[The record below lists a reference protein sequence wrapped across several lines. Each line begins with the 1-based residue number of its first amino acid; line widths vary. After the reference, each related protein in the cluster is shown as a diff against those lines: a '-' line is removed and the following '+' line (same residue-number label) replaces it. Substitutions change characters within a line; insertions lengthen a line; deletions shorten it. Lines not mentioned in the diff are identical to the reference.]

1 MKLSIIIP
9 MYNSELYIEKCVN
22 SILHQ
27 NMEDYEVIV
36 VDDGSSDNSMA
47 ILSKIQSL
55 RLHIYSKP
63 NGGQSS
69 ARNLGL
75 NKAKGE
81 YVFFID
87 SDDFLSENVLL
98 DVCKYLD
105 GCDILLLEKV
115 FENDKL
121 SVVMDATPDGEG
133 TLLMKECP
141 IAVWNYIYRRDFL
154 VSNHLIF
161 KEGIFHEDTLFSPIV
176 TYLAKSFKGYPI
188 AIYHHDSNIP
198 TSTTHTKYT
207 KRCFDLMEVVDDL
220 VAFCEL
226 RVEKRD
232 RLVWGGNN
240 VSAAMN
246 NLMFL
251 AHSCN
256 KEILLKVKCYFNTH
270 KEYAKYLL
278 YSPNIWT
285 RILGRIAQMSNVN
298 VFVLYNLLYR
308 LRYGLKLK
316 K

>member
-1 MKLSIIIP
+1 

-22 SILHQ
+22 SVLHQ
-27 NMEDYEVIV
+27 NMENYEVIV
-36 VDDGSSDNSMA
+36 VDDGSCDNSLA
-47 ILSKIQSL
+47 ILSKIQSP
-55 RLHIYSKP
+55 RLHIYSKQ

-75 NKAKGE
+75 SKAKGE

-115 FENDKL
+115 FDDEKL
-121 SVVMDATPDGEG
+121 SIVMEPTPDGEG
-133 TLLMKECP
+133 ILSMNEYP

-154 VSNHLIF
+154 VSNHLTF
-161 KEGIFHEDTLFSPIV
+161 KEGIFHEDTLYSPIV
-176 TYLAKSFKGYPI
+176 TYLAKSVKGYPI

-198 TSTTHTKYT
+198 TSTTHTKNA

-220 VAFCEL
+220 VAFCEQ

-240 VSAAMN
+240 ISAAMN
-246 NLMFL
+246 NLMLL

-256 KEILLKVKCYFNTH
+256 KKIRQKVKDYFDTH
-270 KEYAKYLL
+270 KDCVKYLS
-278 YSPNIWT
+278 YSPNVGS
-285 RILGRIAQMSNVN
+285 RILGRMALLINVN
-298 VFVLYNLLYR
+298 VFVLYNMLYR
-308 LRYGLKLK
+308 LRYCFK
-316 K
+316 